1 MNKKLFYV
9 MCMALTSMAFV
20 ACGGDDEPEPD
31 KAPTLKTP
39 AFAEQASS
47 LTIVDENSPYKYI
60 ELTESGRAVL
70 QLNQR
75 QVSSVKTRGVED
87 ILSYIAGTFAWDGN
101 KYTIYGMDKKVLCY
115 VKTAKLGNKVSIHIE
130 MPDGTVFEG
139 EGTMGTKASSSATN
153 DISRSWK
160 VTETIL
166 TYEAEATGGKKFT
179 GCDLNEILAY
189 AQRKGTF
196 NETLSTNKVVTEIVF
211 TRSGA
216 FFIFYANEENDYG
229 TWNWQDATKGTL
241 SYRWREADMGNKFES
256 GVATFDV
263 RKGQYCLTLKADTDA
278 GDKVSMTCY
287 MAEK

>member
-115 VKTAKLGNKVSIHIE
+115 VQTAKLGNKVSIRIE

-139 EGTMGTKASSSATN
+139 EGTLGTKASSDATN

-160 VTETIL
+160 VTETML

-179 GCDLNEILAY
+179 GCDLNEILEY
-189 AQRKGTF
+189 AKRKGTF
-196 NETLSTNKVVTEIVF
+196 NETLSTNKKVTEIVF

-216 FFIFYANEENDYG
+216 FFIFYANDENDYG
-229 TWNWQDATKGTL
+229 TWQWQNASQGTI

-263 RKGQYCLTLKADTDA
+263 RKGQYALTLKADTDA

-287 MAEK
+287 LAEK

>member
-1 MNKKLFYV
+1 MNKKFFYV

-20 ACGGDDEPEPD
+20 ACGGDDEPEPE

-39 AFAEQASS
+39 AYAEQASS
-47 LTIVDENSPYKYI
+47 LTIADAKAPYKYI
-60 ELTESGRAVL
+60 EFTESGRAVL
-70 QLNQR
+70 QLN
-75 QVSSVKTRGVED
+75 VNPEVKTRDVVD
-87 ILSYIAGTFAWDGN
+87 IVSYIAGTFAWDGN
-101 KYTIYGMDKKVLCY
+101 KYTIYGPDKKVICT
-115 VKTAKLGNKVSIHIE
+115 VQTAKLGNKVSIRIE

-139 EGTMGTKASSSATN
+139 EGTVATKASSDATN
-153 DISRSWK
+153 TISRSWK
-160 VTETIL
+160 VTETVL

-179 GCDLNEILAY
+179 GCNLNEILAY

-211 TRSGA
+211 TRSGS

-241 SYRWREADMGNKFES
+241 SYRWREANMGNKFES

-287 MAEK
+287 LAEK

>member
-1 MNKKLFYV
+1 MNKKFFYV

-20 ACGGDDEPEPD
+20 ACGGDDEPEPE

-47 LTIVDENSPYKYI
+47 LTIADANAPYKYI
-60 ELTESGRAVL
+60 EFTESGRAVL
-70 QLNQR
+70 QLN
-75 QVSSVKTRGVED
+75 VNPEVKTRDVVD
-87 ILSYIAGTFAWDGN
+87 IVSYIAGTFAWDGN
-101 KYTIYGMDKKVLCY
+101 KYTIYGPDKKVICT
-115 VKTAKLGNKVSIHIE
+115 VQTAKLGNKVSIRIE

-139 EGTMGTKASSSATN
+139 EGTVATKTSSDATN
-153 DISRSWK
+153 TISRSWK
-160 VTETIL
+160 VTETVL

-179 GCDLNEILAY
+179 GCNLNEILAY

-211 TRSGA
+211 TRSGS

-241 SYRWREADMGNKFES
+241 SYRWREANMGNKFES

-287 MAEK
+287 LAEK

>member
-1 MNKKLFYV
+1 MNKKFFYV

-20 ACGGDDEPEPD
+20 ACGGDDEPEPE

-47 LTIVDENSPYKYI
+47 LTIADANAPYKYI
-60 ELTESGRAVL
+60 EFTESCRAVL
-70 QLNQR
+70 QLN
-75 QVSSVKTRGVED
+75 VNPEVKTRDVVD
-87 ILSYIAGTFAWDGN
+87 IVSYIAGTFAWDGN
-101 KYTIYGMDKKVLCY
+101 KYTIYGPDKKVICT
-115 VKTAKLGNKVSIHIE
+115 VQTAKLGNKVSIRIE

-139 EGTMGTKASSSATN
+139 EGTVATKASSDATN
-153 DISRSWK
+153 TISRSWK
-160 VTETIL
+160 VTETVL

-179 GCDLNEILAY
+179 GCNLNEILAY

-211 TRSGA
+211 TRSGS

-241 SYRWREADMGNKFES
+241 SYRWREANMGNKFES

-287 MAEK
+287 LAEK

>member
-1 MNKKLFYV
+1 MNKKFFYV

-20 ACGGDDEPEPD
+20 ACGGDDEPEPE

-47 LTIVDENSPYKYI
+47 LTIADANAPYKYI
-60 ELTESGRAVL
+60 EFTESGRAVL
-70 QLNQR
+70 QLN
-75 QVSSVKTRGVED
+75 VNPEVKTRDVVD
-87 ILSYIAGTFAWDGN
+87 IVSYIAGTFAWDGN
-101 KYTIYGMDKKVLCY
+101 KYTIYGPDKKVICT
-115 VKTAKLGNKVSIHIE
+115 VQTAKLGNKVSIRIE

-139 EGTMGTKASSSATN
+139 EGTVATKASSDATN
-153 DISRSWK
+153 TISRSWK
-160 VTETIL
+160 VTETVL

-179 GCDLNEILAY
+179 GCNLNEII
-189 AQRKGTF
+189 GTF

-211 TRSGA
+211 TRSGS

-241 SYRWREADMGNKFES
+241 SYRWREANMGNKFES

-287 MAEK
+287 LAEK